1 MTEPV
6 RLSKR
11 LAEMLGCSRRDA
23 ERYIEGGWVRVNGE
37 VVEEPQ
43 HRVLD
48 HKLELMPG
56 AQPNEVP
63 PVTVLLHKPAGV
75 VAHED
80 AAALLP
86 LLTLASHAGDDR
98 SGVRVL
104 KKHFFRQTLCAP
116 LETAASGL
124 AVLSQ
129 DWRVV
134 RKLNEDAALIE
145 QELVVEV
152 SGNLPPEGMQQ
163 MGRSLP
169 ALKVS
174 WQSENR
180 LRFAVK
186 GPQPGQIARLCEQA
200 GLQVLGIKRIRIGR
214 VPMAGLAPG
223 QWRYL
228 PAHLRF

>member
-23 ERYIEGGWVRVNGE
+23 EQYIEGGWVQVDGV

-43 HRVLD
+43 HRVGD
-48 HKLELMPG
+48 HKIELLPG
-56 AQPNEVP
+56 AELGELP
-63 PVTVLLHKPAGV
+63 PVTLLLHKPAG
-75 VAHED
+75 ALAAED
-80 AAALLP
+80 AAPLLALLSP
-86 LLTLASHAGDDR
+86 DAHAADDR
-98 SGVRVL
+98 SGVRPL
-104 KKHFFRQTLCAP
+104 KKHFARLALCAP

-124 AVLSQ
+124 VVLTQ

-134 RKLNEDAALIE
+134 RKFKEDAALME

-152 SGNLPPEGMQQ
+152 KGTLAPDGLERL
-163 MGRSLP
+163 GRSMP
-169 ALKVS
+169 SLKVS

-186 GPQPGQIARLCEQA
+186 GPQPGQIAWLCGQA
-200 GLQVLGIKRIRIGR
+200 GLQVQAVKRIRIGR
-214 VPMAGLAPG
+214 VPMAGLMPG

-228 PAHLRF
+228 PPLQRF

>member
-23 ERYIEGGWVRVNGE
+23 EQYIEGGWVQVEGV

-48 HKLELMPG
+48 HKIELLPG
-56 AQPNEVP
+56 AELGELP
-63 PVTVLLHKPAGV
+63 PVTLLLHKPAGV
-75 VAHED
+75 VAADD
-80 AAALLP
+80 AAPLLALLS
-86 LLTLASHAGDDR
+86 AGAHATDDR
-98 SGVRVL
+98 SGVRPL
-104 KKHFFRQTLCAP
+104 KKHFTRLTLCAP
-116 LETAASGL
+116 LETPASGL
-124 AVLSQ
+124 VVLTQ
-129 DWRVV
+129 DWRVA
-134 RKLNEDAALIE
+134 RKFREDAALME

-152 SGNLPPEGMQQ
+152 QGTLAPDGLERL
-163 MGRSLP
+163 GRSMP

-186 GPQPGQIARLCEQA
+186 GPQPGQIAWLCGQA
-200 GLQVLGIKRIRIGR
+200 GLQVQAVKRIRLGR
-214 VPMAGLAPG
+214 VPMSGLQPG

-228 PAHLRF
+228 PPLQRF

>member
-6 RLSKR
+6 RLAKR
-11 LAEMLGCSRRDA
+11 LAELLNCSRRDA
-23 ERYIEGGWVRVNGE
+23 EQYIEGGWVLVDGA

-43 HRVLD
+43 HRVLE
-48 HKLELMPG
+48 HKVELMPG
-56 AQPNEVP
+56 ARLGELP
-63 PVTVLLHKPAGV
+63 PVTLLLHKPAGV
-75 VAHED
+75 LAGQD
-80 AAALLP
+80 AGPLLP
-86 LLTLASHAGDDR
+86 LLSGASHASDDR
-98 SGVRVL
+98 SGIRPL
-104 KKHFFRQTLCAP
+104 KKHFSRLTLCAP

-124 AVLSQ
+124 VVLSQ

-134 RKLNEDAALIE
+134 RKLQEDAALME

-152 SGNLPPEGMQQ
+152 SGSLAPDGLERL
-163 MGRSLP
+163 GRSMP
-169 ALKVS
+169 SLKVS

-186 GPQPGQIARLCEQA
+186 GPQPGQVAWACEQA
-200 GLQVLGIKRIRIGR
+200 GLRVLAVKRIRIGR

-228 PAHLRF
+228 PAYAKF